1 MRDFEAIHT
10 PRARTRK
17 KERRAGEPKI
27 EEGSWR
33 VRTEHVK
40 RFLRLVDQC

>member
-1 MRDFEAIHT
+1 MRPFTHQEHAQE
-10 PRARTRK
+10 RK
-17 KERRAGEPKI
+17 KERRAGEPRI